1 LGEINLEELARL
13 QASKESIFG
22 KRTDLFDQGELERI
36 TTRKEYNAALEVE
49 RAAKR
54 RSMEEAQR
62 ARVATDAVAANQKWQ
77 AEQTELDRKNE
88 LELERLRLEAELDE
102 AEDATEIAAAEAAL
116 AEVSRLAEEFI
127 TVNVN
132 GVDIPVNREFYLE
145 EVVFGGAGGDASSD
159 VNLMQMQDDDGNTF
173 FVDVGG
179 VTEEGVPY
187 LTHSAGT
194 DLQLTGAPL
203 TPVWAGEGV
212 DAATLASGSA
222 ADVGGAPAGLS
233 DALAMGVTADDIF
246 GAIAGN
252 LEAATQF
259 SDEASLEALMPGKGK
274 AVSDFLA
281 SLG

>member
-1 LGEINLEELARL
+1 LEAKAEEDRLRREQEL
-13 QASKESIFG
+13 K
-22 KRTDLFDQGELERI
+22 D
-36 TTRKEYNAALEVE
+36 
-49 RAAKR
+49 
-54 RSMEEAQR
+54 
-62 ARVATDAVAANQKWQ
+62 
-77 AEQTELDRKNE
+77 
-88 LELERLRLEAELDE
+88 ERLRLQSIVDE
-102 AEDATEIAAAEAAL
+102 AESAAEIAAAEAAL
-116 AEVSRLAEEFI
+116 EENKRLSEEFI
-127 TVNVN
+127 TVSIN

-145 EVVFGGAGGDASSD
+145 EVIFGDTGGDASSD
-159 VNLMQMQDDDGNTF
+159 VNLMQMQDDEGNTF
-173 FVDVGG
+173 YVDVGG
-179 VTEEGVPY
+179 VTEEGVPF

-233 DALAMGVTADDIF
+233 EALAMGVTADDIF

-274 AVSDFLA
+274 AVADFLT